1 MHIVHCTSCTKQVG
15 VPEGARGRHVRCP
28 LCKNIFLVAGEERLV
43 PPPETPG
50 IEPSAP
56 LPELSIEEE
65 LAALP
70 PPIEPHARE
79 VPELVP
85 VDDLL
90 PPPTR
95 EKEETGTYALLKDE
109 DEEEDEEDRVQRRRS
124 RPVPPR
130 KRTRRRREDAEPS
143 QPLQPLRPAGA
154 FAEAPAWSRGLLLMS
169 LAPLGILLVT
179 LLASA
184 SDKISVGTALVLGL
198 GLSVPLSLL
207 CVSVAWLRWGA
218 LTVQGRMVLSCL
230 VIAAGYLLALLV
242 IAIAD
247 DGRGAKKRSNA
258 APQVNPTPVLSRLG
272 GRNQRA

>member
-1 MHIVHCTSCTKQVG
+1 MHTVHCTSCHKQVG

-28 LCKNIFLVAGEERLV
+28 LCKNIFLVPEEGPSA
-43 PPPETPG
+43 PPPDAPG
-50 IEPSAP
+50 VEPAPP

-65 LAALP
+65 LASLP
-70 PPIEPHARE
+70 PPVEPRARE
-79 VPELVP
+79 APELAP

-90 PPPTR
+90 PPPTP

-109 DEEEDEEDRVQRRRS
+109 DEEEDREQTRPS
-124 RPVPPR
+124 RPVPLQ
-130 KRTRRRREDAEPS
+130 RTRSRRRREDAESLP
-143 QPLQPLRPAGA
+143 PLQPLRPAGT
-154 FAEAPAWSRGLLLMS
+154 FGETPAWSRGLLLMS

-184 SDKISVGTALVLGL
+184 SGKIGVGAALALGL

-207 CVSVAWLRWGA
+207 CVSVAWLRWGV

-242 IAIAD
+242 IALAD
-247 DGRGAKKRSNA
+247 TGKGGKKPAGEGVKPDG
-258 APQVNPTPVLSRLG
+258 VLSRLVF
-272 GRNQRA
+272 RTHRA